1 MSVSS
6 LQATPDEGVSRPTP
20 KRSRLKAGW
29 FENDQIADG
38 LDFGLATDRSSLE
51 QAFRLQHDQYVAQGY
66 MDPHPSNWRLSIHN
80 ALPATR
86 VFVARSKD
94 RVVATMTL
102 IADSPVGLPMDEIY
116 ADELRRLRD
125 LGRDL
130 AEVSGLAMDPDYQ
143 ASGVA
148 VLLRLVR
155 MLVVYAAQV
164 ESDLCI
170 AVNPRHCAFYRK
182 AFHFQDIGGLK
193 QYRSQRASCRCACL
207 DLCLARSLIRELR
220 DGHPMI
226 SEVHG
231 FLFSPENLGP
241 VLARLNE
248 DLKHV
253 VPLAEHVKY
262 FFSRHEALTNA
273 SAADRAY
280 ILAGCNPKA
289 DHKPSHASA
298 GHAKPMRFRPGKTPV
313 SGARVVVVAGLASRS
328 RG

>member
-6 LQATPDEGVSRPTP
+6 LQATRAEGISPPTP
-20 KRSRLKAGW
+20 NRSRLKATW
-29 FENDQIADG
+29 FQNDQIADG
-38 LDFGLATDRSSLE
+38 LDFGLATDRRTLE

-116 ADELRRLRD
+116 SDELRTLRD
-125 LGRDL
+125 VGRDL

-143 ASGVA
+143 PSGVA
-148 VLLRLVR
+148 ILLRLIR
-155 MLVVYAAQV
+155 MLVVYAAHV

-170 AVNPRHCAFYRK
+170 AVNPHHGAFYRK

-193 QYRSQRASCRCACL
+193 QYRKVNGAPAVALHL
-207 DLCLARSLIRELR
+207 DLALARSLMRELR

-226 SEVHG
+226 SEVHR

-241 VLARLNE
+241 VLARLGE
-248 DLKHV
+248 DLKQV
-253 VPLAEHVKY
+253 VPLAEHVAY
-262 FFSRHEALTNA
+262 FFFRHEALTKA

-280 ILAGCNPKA
+280 ILAGCDPRA
-289 DHKPSHASA
+289 ARKPLM
-298 GHAKPMRFRPGKTPV
+298 P
-313 SGARVVVVAGLASRS
+313 S
-328 RG
+328 RGTPNRSVVDRERPLRLALA